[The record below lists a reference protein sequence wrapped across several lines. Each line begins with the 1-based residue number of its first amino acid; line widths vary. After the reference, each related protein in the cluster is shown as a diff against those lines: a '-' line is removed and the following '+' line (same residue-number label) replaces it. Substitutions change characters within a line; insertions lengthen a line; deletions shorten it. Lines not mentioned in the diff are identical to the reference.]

1 MCRLLL
7 RINQKIARFKLII
20 NALHYV
26 GVGVSQ
32 WALTSWK
39 KMKENCFLKTKFQ
52 CRSVIHASG
61 FLSGKIFNPLFN
73 FLS

>member
-26 GVGVSQ
+26 GVRVSQ
-32 WALTSWK
+32 WALTS
-39 KMKENCFLKTKFQ
+39 
-52 CRSVIHASG
+52 
-61 FLSGKIFNPLFN
+61 
-73 FLS
+73 